1 MGVTIP
7 READWYTAG
16 SEYRNPGDLAVIPTR
31 ATSRIEA
38 LSEGII
44 EAGWLLAL
52 GLVPLLFNIYSS
64 RNYEPDKAALL
75 RSLAVV
81 MVAAWLWKVVC
92 GGRLSR
98 PLPLADGSAANL
110 NRRPVSEAVRAL
122 FGVPLAPLVVA
133 LALLLVVGSILSVDS
148 RLSWLGSYARAQGT
162 WTQLTYLV
170 VFALVLTHLR
180 THAQWRRVVFTV
192 IVASTSISLYGVFQE
207 LGIDPVTTAIT
218 SRRVYSTLGN
228 SIFLGAYLVM
238 VVFLTA
244 LEFGTGMVEWSQRR
258 NMTSGP
264 KWWPGRRTVVLGG
277 ILLCQLAALVLS
289 QSRGPFLGLLG
300 GAYVFILAGLLR
312 LRRSGENSPWLQR
325 WGSLIRWA
333 VPGIVGAALLTVA
346 ILVVVNMPGS
356 PLESVR
362 NVPYVGRLG
371 SVLDAESRTIQVRL
385 YIWRSVSELLQSGE
399 PLESPDGTPDTL
411 SGLRPALGT
420 GPETLGIAVNRFV
433 EPKLGQL
440 EKLTKIPDRS
450 HNEIFDLLVME
461 GAVGT
466 VIWLGIFCAVCGLAL
481 RRLGLIR
488 SRAQTVG
495 FWSALVIGAMLGAV
509 TPWLA
514 SGEATLS
521 GVGLSVGLV
530 LSLALFVTVQSLIE
544 STGKEHETGSP
555 MTTWDWLVLAL
566 LATFVA
572 HMVEIQVGIA
582 ITTTR
587 LYFWFYAA
595 VTVLAARGWLLAE
608 SRLSSSGASA
618 MSGGKPSKDKKPGE
632 RSTLPS
638 TKPVSRSDARR
649 SVLVYSLI
657 AGSLC
662 IPWVYGMTLS
672 SPEARTLG
680 AILAGS
686 WFGSDMIPTV
696 MHLSALC
703 WLVLVTIF
711 VGLAM
716 SLPAGRGAGGRA
728 RPGLGA
734 AVVPAIGLV
743 AVFAVI
749 QAGRVAHVIER
760 TGAPDETLFDAEFV
774 ANHFAVLVWGLVF
787 VSLAIGAL
795 LGLARGE
802 KLPWTRRNLWRS
814 AVSGLLIAVAAV
826 VVVERYHIDPIRAD
840 SLLRVANHLMKRG
853 RAEVGL
859 EILDRSVAL
868 SPREPMYQLVR
879 GSAAL
884 TAATTAGDV
893 AGRRRLFELSEAS
906 LRRAH
911 ELAPLDPDHSANLA
925 RCLARQ
931 ASVEEDRRRKTELL
945 EQSGE
950 HYDAAIR
957 LRPKSVV
964 FLNESGR
971 LLLNMGRTN
980 EARNR
985 LECAVELDPLFTEPY
1000 IALAAIAERSAAAA
1014 RSRGDA
1020 AALLHRLEEAADI
1033 YERALEVQPDLEPA
1047 QKGRERV
1054 RRAISSQKSSG

>member
-1 MGVTIP
+1 
-7 READWYTAG
+7 
-16 SEYRNPGDLAVIPTR
+16 VIPAR
-31 ATSRIEA
+31 ATSQIEA
-38 LSEGII
+38 VSEGII

-98 PLPLADGSAANL
+98 PLPPTDGSAANSKP
-110 NRRPVSEAVRAL
+110 RPVSETVRAL
-122 FGVPLAPLVVA
+122 FGVPLAPLVAA
-133 LALLLVVGSILSVDS
+133 LALLLIVGSILSVDS

-170 VFALVLTHLR
+170 VFAFVLTHLR
-180 THAQWRRVVFTV
+180 THAQWRRVVFAV
-192 IVASTSISLYGVFQE
+192 IVASASISLYGIFQE
-207 LGIDPVTTAIT
+207 LGIDPVTTTIT

-238 VVFLTA
+238 AVFLTA
-244 LEFGTGMVEWSQRR
+244 LEFGTGVVEWSQRR
-258 NMTSGP
+258 NTTSGL
-264 KWWPGRRTVVLGG
+264 KWWPGRRTVVLGVV
-277 ILLCQLAALVLS
+277 LLCQLAALVLS

-300 GAYVFILAGLLR
+300 GAYVFILVGLLR
-312 LRRSGENSPWLQR
+312 LRRSGEDSPWLQR

-333 VPGIVGAALLTVA
+333 VPGIVGTALLTLA
-346 ILVVVNMPGS
+346 ILVVINMPGS
-356 PLESVR
+356 PLENIR
-362 NVPYVGRLG
+362 KVPYVGRLG

-399 PLESPDGTPDTL
+399 PLESPDGTPDAL
-411 SGLRPALGT
+411 SGLRPAIGT

-488 SRAQTVG
+488 SRVQAVG
-495 FWSALVIGAMLGAV
+495 FWSALVIGSIAGAV

-514 SGEATLS
+514 SGEATMS

-530 LSLALFVTVQSLIE
+530 LSLTLFVTVKSLID
-544 STGKEHETGSP
+544 SSGKKPETGSP
-555 MTTWDWLVLAL
+555 GTVSDWLVLAL

-572 HMVEIQVGIA
+572 HLVEIQVGIA

-587 LYFWFYAA
+587 LFFWFFAA
-595 VTVLAARGWLLAE
+595 VAVLAARGWLFAG
-608 SRLSSSGASA
+608 SQPFSSGASP
-618 MSGGKPSKDKKPGE
+618 MSGVKPGQGE
-632 RSTLPS
+632 KPETWLTFPY
-638 TKPVSRSDARR
+638 TKQVPPDDSRRGI
-649 SVLVYSLI
+649 LVYSLI
-657 AGSLC
+657 SGSLC

-680 AILAGS
+680 AILTNS
-686 WFGSDMIPTV
+686 WFGSDTVPTV
-696 MHLSALC
+696 MHFSALC
-703 WLVLVTIF
+703 WLVLGTIF

-716 SLPAGRGAGGRA
+716 SFPSGRGAAGRT
-728 RPGLGA
+728 RPGLGT
-734 AVVPAIGLV
+734 AVAPALGLV

-760 TGAPDETLFDAEFV
+760 TGAPNETLLDAEFV
-774 ANHFAVLVWGLVF
+774 ANHFAVLVGSLVVVGLV
-787 VSLAIGAL
+787 VGAL
-795 LGLARGE
+795 LGLPLGE
-802 KLPWTRRNLWRS
+802 RLPWTRRRVWLS

-826 VVVERYHIDPIRAD
+826 IVVERYNIDPIRAD
-840 SLLRVANHLMKRG
+840 SLLRVGNHLLTRD
-853 RAEVGL
+853 RVEAGL
-859 EILDRSVAL
+859 EILDRTVAL
-868 SPREPMYQLVR
+868 SPREPMYHLVR
-879 GSAAL
+879 GSFALKAAM
-884 TAATTAGDV
+884 TAGDV
-893 AGRRRLFELSEAS
+893 ASRSRLFKISEAS
-906 LRRAH
+906 LRRAIQ
-911 ELAPLDPDHSANLA
+911 LAPLDPDHSANLA

-931 ASVEEDRRRKTELL
+931 ASVEDDRVRKTEFV
-945 EQSGE
+945 ERSSE

-971 LLLNMGRTN
+971 LLLNMGRTG
-980 EARNR
+980 EALNR
-985 LECAVELDPLFTEPY
+985 LERAVELDPTFTEPY
-1000 IALAAIAERSAAAA
+1000 IALAMIAERSAATA

-1020 AALLHRLEEAADI
+1020 TVSLRHLVAAADI

-1054 RRAISSQKSSG
+1054 RRAVSSLESPD